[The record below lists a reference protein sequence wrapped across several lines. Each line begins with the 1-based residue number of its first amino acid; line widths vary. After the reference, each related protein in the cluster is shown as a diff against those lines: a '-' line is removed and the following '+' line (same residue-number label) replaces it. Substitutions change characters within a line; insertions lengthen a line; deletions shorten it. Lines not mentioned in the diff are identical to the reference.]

1 MTTIIFKILLILLIA
16 APVIAFSLY
25 TYSKMLSFIRERN
38 NVEKAR
44 LAKDRIETGKEAKA
58 RTEERKA
65 KKRSDENRRKN
76 RKERRK

>member
-1 MTTIIFKILLILLIA
+1 MTTSIFKILLIILIA

-25 TYSKMLSFIRERN
+25 IYGKMLNFIQKKN

-44 LAKDRIETGKEAKA
+44 LARDRIETGKEARA

>member
-1 MTTIIFKILLILLIA
+1 MRSVTMIKLDLPSEVIISASLGSIGDPFQLLF
-16 APVIAFSLY
+16 PVCI
-25 TYSKMLSFIRERN
+25 
-38 NVEKAR
+38 
-44 LAKDRIETGKEAKA
+44 RIETGKEARA

>member
-1 MTTIIFKILLILLIA
+1 MTTIIFKILLIILIT

-25 TYSKMLSFIRERN
+25 IYSKMLNFIREKN

-44 LAKDRIETGKEAKA
+44 LARDRIETGKEARA

>member
-1 MTTIIFKILLILLIA
+1 MTIVFKILLIILIA
-16 APVIAFSLY
+16 APVIAFALY
-25 TYSKMLSFIRERN
+25 SYAKMLAFIRDRN

-44 LAKDRIETGKEAKA
+44 LARDRIETGKEAKA

-76 RKERRK
+76 KKERRK

>member
-1 MTTIIFKILLILLIA
+1 MTTIIFKILLIILIA

-25 TYSKMLSFIRERN
+25 IYSKMIAFIRERN

-44 LAKDRIETGKEAKA
+44 LARDRIETGKEAKA

-76 RKERRK
+76 KKERRK

>member
-1 MTTIIFKILLILLIA
+1 MITIIFKILLIILIA

-25 TYSKMLSFIRERN
+25 IYGKMLNFIREKN

-44 LAKDRIETGKEAKA
+44 LARDRIETGKEAKA

-65 KKRSDENRRKN
+65 KKRNDENRRKN

>member
-1 MTTIIFKILLILLIA
+1 MATIIFKILLIILIA
-16 APVIAFSLY
+16 APVIAFAVYS
-25 TYSKMLSFIRERN
+25 YSKMLAFIRERN

-44 LAKDRIETGKEAKA
+44 LARDRIETGKDAKA